1 MASKVK
7 DFKSLQKNFQVTYYF
22 LIPLESHVEQYFFQ
36 ELKSPD
42 MEGRDDGAVSQ
53 SIHFACG
60 RLGVQIPVMADLS
73 R

>member
-42 MEGRDDGAVSQ
+42 MEGRDDGAVS
-53 SIHFACG
+53 
-60 RLGVQIPVMADLS
+60 
-73 R
+73 